1 MIQIAAIII
10 VMIWLGIETVNYYKG
25 EFTMTTIKGLM
36 IGALYHNESNFCNFN
51 NNDNEELITE
61 HTVQLLFFIFSF
73 NFFWITED

>member
-1 MIQIAAIII
+1 
-10 VMIWLGIETVNYYKG
+10 
-25 EFTMTTIKGLM
+25 MTTIKGLM

-73 NFFWITED
+73 NFIWITED